1 MVILS
6 ADTSTN
12 AYTVGLFEVE
22 SPPLGPIV
30 TRTLSE
36 KTSSKP
42 RRHVEE
48 LLQSVDDLLGETG
61 LSGPGIDAL
70 AISIGPGSF
79 TGLRIGASMWKGL
92 ALGWGTPLVAVP
104 TLDAMTRLVDDCPGY
119 ICPLI
124 DARMDEVYGAVYQ
137 LENGGRRKR
146 TDDLVCA
153 LGPFLDTA
161 IETAEEDDEKAS
173 ITFVGDGAALYR
185 ESIQDRV
192 PGAVFPT
199 PLPTMARAS
208 CIAEEAAARM
218 DQGLPINAA
227 EVAPVYLRRSQAER
241 VAPKLP
247 TSAPKARANS
257 AEKQ

>member
-12 AYTVGLFEVE
+12 AYTVGLFEVDTP
-22 SPPLGPIV
+22 SLGPIV
-30 TRTLSE
+30 ARALSE
-36 KTSSKP
+36 KTSDRP

-48 LLQSVDDLLGETG
+48 LLQSVDDMFRETG

-92 ALGWGTPLVAVP
+92 ALGWGAPLVAVP
-104 TLDAMTRLVDDCPGY
+104 TLDAMTRLIVGCEGYVCPVM
-119 ICPLI
+119 
-124 DARMDEVYGAVYQ
+124 DARMDEVYAAVYRFRD
-137 LENGGRRKR
+137 GDRCKR
-146 TDDLVCA
+146 TDELVCA
-153 LGPFLDTA
+153 LDPFLDTA
-161 IETAEEDDEKAS
+161 IETAAEDGGEAAM
-173 ITFVGDGAALYR
+173 IFVGDGAALYR
-185 ESIQDRV
+185 ARIQDRV

-199 PLPTMARAS
+199 PLPTAARAS

-218 DQGLPINAA
+218 EQGGPVDAA

-247 TSAPKARANS
+247 NSASKAGARS
-257 AEKQ
+257 AEKR